1 LTEQV
6 RVALVLSG
14 LGSGGLERVVRGLA
28 LALPSRGYE
37 PAVFCTTKLGVHAEE
52 IQKAGI
58 RVWLCRDPIVR
69 LPGLPARLIVR
80 LAQFAPALVHAH
92 AGAWRPAAVAC
103 ALLRTPRLVYTE
115 HGRDPLAPKWRTAIE
130 RWCSRRTDRATAVSN
145 ALAAEL
151 RRTLDL
157 PCEPRVIAN
166 GVEAPTSGRR
176 DREKLRRSLGL
187 LPGQVLGLTVGR
199 LERAKDHA
207 LLLRAFSSIAAEIP
221 QLHLALVGA
230 GSLESDLR
238 AQAAGLG
245 LRDRT
250 TFAGYHDDVT
260 DWLKAADFF
269 VLSSAHEGLPLSL
282 LEAMA
287 HGLPVVA
294 TAVGGIPE
302 VLQGSGAG
310 LLVPP
315 GDEGTLGRAMA
326 NLAREPEL
334 RRQMG
339 SRAQER
345 SGSFS
350 LDGMIDR
357 YCDLYESVLGP
368 ETPSV

>member
-1 LTEQV
+1 
-6 RVALVLSG
+6 
-14 LGSGGLERVVRGLA
+14 
-28 LALPSRGYE
+28 
-37 PAVFCTTKLGVHAEE
+37 VHAEE

-103 ALLRTPRLVYTE
+103 ALLRKPRLVYTE
-115 HGRDPLAPKWRTAIE
+115 HGRDPRAPKWRTAIE

-151 RRTLDL
+151 RRSLDL
-157 PCEPRVIAN
+157 PREPRVIAN
-166 GVEAPTSGRR
+166 GVEALTPGRR
-176 DREKLRRSLGL
+176 DRENLRRSLGL